1 MRMFRPPR
9 AVSLAVLAAPV
20 ILAVMGCGG
29 KSTVVSPSGD
39 RFRLLPGL
47 TKGPGRTPL
56 PKSFGTMVE
65 KDPFPTAAERG
76 LIGQ

>member
-1 MRMFRPPR
+1 MFRPPR
-9 AVSLAVLAAPV
+9 AVFLAVLATPV
-20 ILAVMGCGG
+20 VLAVMGCGG
-29 KSTVVSPSGD
+29 KSSIVSPSGD

-47 TKGPGRTPL
+47 AKGPGRTPL

>member
-1 MRMFRPPR
+1 MRKLRPSR
-9 AVSLAVLAAPV
+9 AVFLAVLAMPV
-20 ILAVMGCGG
+20 VLAVMGCGG
-29 KSTVVSPSGD
+29 KSSLVSPSAD
-39 RFRLLPGL
+39 RFKLMPGVA
-47 TKGPGRTPL
+47 KGPGRTPL